1 MSDMYSK
8 RPASQSPQSSEKR
21 DTKRP
26 TGLQANDL
34 LSDAEHQQC
43 DKQVKDY
50 FEGIG
55 LTISLKN
62 PAQKALLLSSVV
74 ASCPSHALMNPTYK
88 IAGECARL
96 LAAHPY
102 LDNLLQHGFES
113 GSYNDLR
120 NLSGSL
126 QYYLFILVH
135 SLRV

>member
-21 DTKRP
+21 DAKRP

-74 ASCPSHALMNPTYK
+74 TYDRCVLNYG
-88 IAGECARL
+88 IPPCFHDDG
-96 LAAHPY
+96 LAVSSTPLDLGKPHCCSTVSAH
-102 LDNLLQHGFES
+102 S
-113 GSYNDLR
+113 GAFTS
-120 NLSGSL
+120 
-126 QYYLFILVH
+126 
-135 SLRV
+135 